1 MNTNNDSGWNDVG
14 DRLGSLGL
22 KLKYHAE
29 QAAGAEGTTVN
40 DALDNMRGAI
50 EEAFAALRGVVTD
63 PAIRDDVKSVADGVA
78 QAIAT
83 TLREGLKHPGAIVK
97 RAVPK
102 KAATKT
108 AGTTDRAAT
117 AKKATP
123 MATVGQAQRAPAKKT
138 PTAKAATAR
147 KGPAKKA
154 PTAKTATARKGPAK
168 KSAKR

>member
-1 MNTNNDSGWNDVG
+1 MNTNTDPGWNEVG

-29 QAAGAEGTTVN
+29 QAVGTEGATVN
-40 DALDNMRGAI
+40 DALDGIRDAI

-83 TLREGLKHPGAIVK
+83 TLREGLKHPSSIVK
-97 RAVPK
+97 RAAPK
-102 KAATKT
+102 KPEEARKAKPVAKAVAAKT
-108 AGTTDRAAT
+108 ATTPNVG
-117 AKKATP
+117 AKKKA
-123 MATVGQAQRAPAKKT
+123 APAKK
-138 PTAKAATAR
+138 KAA
-147 KGPAKKA
+147 
-154 PTAKTATARKGPAK
+154 PAK

>member
-1 MNTNNDSGWNDVG
+1 MNTNHDSGWNDVG

-29 QAAGAEGTTVN
+29 QAVGAEGMTVN
-40 DALDNMRGAI
+40 DALDNMREAI

-83 TLREGLKHPGAIVK
+83 TLREGLKHPGSIVK

-102 KAATKT
+102 KAATKKAGT
-108 AGTTDRAAT
+108 AGKPAMAKQATPVAKAGMAQKAAPARKAAT
-117 AKKATP
+117 AKVGKA
-123 MATVGQAQRAPAKKT
+123 Q
-138 PTAKAATAR
+138 KAA
-147 KGPAKKA
+147 
-154 PTAKTATARKGPAK
+154 PAK
-168 KSAKR
+168 KSAT

>member
-1 MNTNNDSGWNDVG
+1 MNTNTDPGWNEVG

-29 QAAGAEGTTVN
+29 QAVGTEGSTVN
-40 DALDNMRGAI
+40 DALDGIREAI

-83 TLREGLKHPGAIVK
+83 TLREGLKHPGSMVK
-97 RAVPK
+97 RASPK

-108 AGTTDRAAT
+108 MAT
-117 AKKATP
+117 AKTTSVAKKPVA
-123 MATVGQAQRAPAKKT
+123 AKNAAPAK
-138 PTAKAATAR
+138 TAT
-147 KGPAKKA
+147 PAKKA
-154 PTAKTATARKGPAK
+154 AAAKAASAKKVAPAK

>member
-1 MNTNNDSGWNDVG
+1 MNTNHDSGWNDVG

-29 QAAGAEGTTVN
+29 QAVGAEGMTVN
-40 DALDNMRGAI
+40 DALDNMREAI

-83 TLREGLKHPGAIVK
+83 TLREGLKHPGSIVK

-102 KAATKT
+102 KAATKKAGT
-108 AGTTDRAAT
+108 AGKAAMAKKATPVAKQATPVAKAGMAQKAAPARRAAT
-117 AKKATP
+117 AKVGKA
-123 MATVGQAQRAPAKKT
+123 Q
-138 PTAKAATAR
+138 KAA
-147 KGPAKKA
+147 
-154 PTAKTATARKGPAK
+154 PAK
-168 KSAKR
+168 KSAT

>member
-1 MNTNNDSGWNDVG
+1 MKTNTDPGWNEVG

-29 QAAGAEGTTVN
+29 QAVGTEGGTVN
-40 DALDNMRGAI
+40 DALDGIRDAI

-83 TLREGLKHPGAIVK
+83 TLREGLEHPGSIVK
-97 RAVPK
+97 RAAPK
-102 KAATKT
+102 KAA
-108 AGTTDRAAT
+108 AAT
-117 AKKATP
+117 KAIP
-123 MATVGQAQRAPAKKT
+123 V
-138 PTAKAATAR
+138 AKADAAN
-147 KGPAKKA
+147 
-154 PTAKTATARKGPAK
+154 TATAPKVAAIKKAAPAK

>member
-1 MNTNNDSGWNDVG
+1 MNTNTDPGWNEVG

-29 QAAGAEGTTVN
+29 QAVGTEGRTVN
-40 DALDNMRGAI
+40 DALDGIRDAI

-83 TLREGLKHPGAIVK
+83 TLREGLKHPGSIVK
-97 RAVPK
+97 RAAPK
-102 KAATKT
+102 KPAA
-108 AGTTDRAAT
+108 AR
-117 AKKATP
+117 KATP
-123 MATVGQAQRAPAKKT
+123 VAKVV
-138 PTAKAATAR
+138 A
-147 KGPAKKA
+147 
-154 PTAKTATARKGPAK
+154 AKTATTPKVGAVKKAAPAK